1 VAGVRLQV
9 AMGTGTVARVDD
21 VVAQVV
27 ALLRGAYWNDQ
38 FGDDDIARAHRG
50 SQAWVGATDDAGVV
64 IATARAISDG
74 GKYAWIYDVM
84 VAEPWRGKGLG
95 GALVR
100 LLVDHPA
107 VRGAR
112 RMCLGTKDAHAVYR
126 PFGFVDVAALPP
138 RPYLSTMMVRVRPR
152 LEPLAKTT

>member
-1 VAGVRLQV
+1 MEPMR
-9 AMGTGTVARVDD
+9 TV
-21 VVAQVV
+21 
-27 ALLRGAYWNDQ
+27 
-38 FGDDDIARAHRG
+38 IARPRLARG
-50 SQAWVGATDDAGVV
+50 LERGGTRTLSAQ
-64 IATARAISDG
+64 IAELLISD
-74 GKYAWIYDVM
+74 I
-84 VAEPWRGKGLG
+84 RT
-95 GALVR
+95 LVR